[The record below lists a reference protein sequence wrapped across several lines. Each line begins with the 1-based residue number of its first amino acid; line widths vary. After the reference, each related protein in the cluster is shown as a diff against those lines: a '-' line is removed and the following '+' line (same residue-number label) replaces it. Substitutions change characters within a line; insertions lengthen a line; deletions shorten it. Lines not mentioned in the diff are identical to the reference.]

1 MVGNWRLVVGIED
14 ESMLTVWEAIRMRRS
29 IRKFVPDDVS
39 EDMVNQML
47 EAARLA
53 PSASNRQ
60 PWRFLVVRDREIR
73 KQLSRICLGQR
84 FIEEAPVVIFCFG
97 DFERYSDAAR
107 KKRRQESVDSGVAST
122 ASGRFADPKFIAYIY
137 SLPVPPREQLVTPV
151 VANTY
156 IAIEHLVLMATALG
170 LSTCWIGAFEDP
182 AEINRLFGLDDT
194 LLPVAVIPVGYA
206 AGQIPPPRSRLPFE
220 EIIVKPWMHAAG
232 KEK

>member
-1 MVGNWRLVVGIED
+1 
-14 ESMLTVWEAIRMRRS
+14 MLTVWEAIKMRRS
-29 IRKFVPDDVS
+29 IRKFVPNDVP

-60 PWRFLVVRDREIR
+60 PWRFLVVRDRKIR

-84 FIEEAPVVIFCFG
+84 FIEEAPVVIVCFG
-97 DFERYSDAAR
+97 DLERYSDIAR
-107 KKRRQESVDSGVAST
+107 KKRRQEFVDSGVTST
-122 ASGRFADPKFIAYIY
+122 ASGRFADPEFIAYID
-137 SLPVPPREQLVTPV
+137 SLPVPRREQLVTPV

-170 LSTCWIGAFEDP
+170 LSTCWVGAFENP
-182 AEINRLFGLDDT
+182 AEINRLFDLGDT

-206 AGQIPPPRSRLPFE
+206 AGEIPPPRPRLPLE
-220 EIIVKPWMHAAG
+220 EILVKLQMHAAG

>member
-1 MVGNWRLVVGIED
+1 
-14 ESMLTVWEAIRMRRS
+14 MLTVWEAIKIRRS
-29 IRKFVPDDVS
+29 IRKFVPDDVPK
-39 EDMVNQML
+39 DMVNQIL

-60 PWRFLVVRDREIR
+60 PWRFLVVRDSEIR

-84 FIEEAPVVIFCFG
+84 FIEEAPVVIVCFG
-97 DFERYSDAAR
+97 DFERYSAIAR
-107 KKRRQESVDSGVAST
+107 KKRRQEFMDSGVLST
-122 ASGRFADPKFIAYIY
+122 ISSRFADPEFIAYID
-137 SLPVPPREQLVTPV
+137 SLPVRPREQLITPMM
-151 VANTY
+151 ANTY

-170 LSTCWIGAFEDP
+170 LSTCWVGAFEP

-206 AGQIPPPRSRLPFE
+206 AGEIPPPRPRVPLD
-220 EIIVKPWMHAAG
+220 EILVEPQVQPAG

>member
-1 MVGNWRLVVGIED
+1 
-14 ESMLTVWEAIRMRRS
+14 MLTVWEAMKMRRS
-29 IRKFVPDDVS
+29 IRKFAPDDVP

-73 KQLSRICLGQR
+73 KQLSHICLGQQ
-84 FIEEAPVVIFCFG
+84 FIEEAPVVIVCFG
-97 DFERYSDAAR
+97 DFERYSDTAR
-107 KKRRQESVDSGVAST
+107 KKRRQESVDAGVTNT
-122 ASGRFADPKFIAYIY
+122 ASGRFADPEFIAYVY

-156 IAIEHLVLMATALG
+156 IAIEHLVLMAMALG
-170 LSTCWIGAFEDP
+170 LSTCWVGAFEDP
-182 AEINRLFGLDDT
+182 AEINRLFGLVDT

-206 AGQIPPPRSRLPFE
+206 AGEIPPPRPRLPLE
-220 EIIVKPWMHAAG
+220 EILVKPQMHAAG